1 MKKDHLVLYTSVLGF
16 MMAISL
22 IMIAIGALGYGLG
35 LIAGG
40 LVLFVLVMFLPLAW
54 FTAAVAKRLD
64 VLAETGNDL
73 ELFKENGRKAE
84 AAKEKA

>member
-1 MKKDHLVLYTSVLGF
+1 MKKDQLVLYMSVLGF

-22 IMIAIGALGYGLG
+22 FMMAIGALVSALG
-35 LIAGG
+35 LLAAGMVLFS
-40 LVLFVLVMFLPLAW
+40 LVLWLPLAW